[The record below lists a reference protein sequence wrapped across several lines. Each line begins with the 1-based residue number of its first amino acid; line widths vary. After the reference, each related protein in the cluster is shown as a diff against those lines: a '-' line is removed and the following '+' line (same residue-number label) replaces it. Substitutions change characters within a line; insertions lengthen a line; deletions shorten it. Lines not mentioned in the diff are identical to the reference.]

1 MVVTFL
7 APEILNVVSQSL
19 EPRPSFTMDH
29 SSFQLKERFLD
40 DAELLALA
48 QATG

>member
-7 APEILNVVSQSL
+7 APEILNAVSQSL
-19 EPRPSFTMDH
+19 EPRALSYFP
-29 SSFQLKERFLD
+29 LKERFLD
-40 DAELLALA
+40 EAELLDLA